1 MREKTSSIISYLF
14 HPLLMPSMTFLIIY
28 WQLPELI
35 KPLTLVTLPF
45 LFITTFIIPILSVAM
60 LKFSGSVTNFKL
72 DKQEERVMPFSFVTV
87 FYGLTTYLFV
97 FKIQVNEVFAL
108 LLIATTL
115 LVSVLTLITVWYKV
129 SIHSAGISGVVGF
142 FLAFGMRFPDSAVLY
157 PLLVLLVVAGLVM
170 SARLKLNAHTPK
182 EVLVGMLIG
191 LTICFGTLYGFA

>member
-1 MREKTSSIISYLF
+1 
-14 HPLLMPSMTFLIIY
+14 MPSMTFLIIY

-45 LFITTFIIPILSVAM
+45 LFITTFIVPILSVTM
-60 LKFSGSVTNFKL
+60 LKFSGSVTSFKL

-115 LVSVLTLITVWYKV
+115 LVSVLTLITVWYKI
-129 SIHSAGISGVVGF
+129 SIHSAGVSGVVGF

-157 PLLVLLVVAGLVM
+157 PLLILLVIAGLVM
-170 SARLKLNAHTPK
+170 SARLQLQAHTPK
-182 EVLVGMLIG
+182 EILAGMLTG
-191 LTICFGTLYGFA
+191 LGICFGTLYWFA